1 MATTEFDIDSYI
13 GEWGYSNRYIKS
25 YLNAAGKNPVI
36 CHVCS
41 GGGDFLMAIN
51 IKDQF
56 AAHGS
61 VTVDIS
67 GYAASAATLIGLGAK
82 IPVSAIHL
90 SILYIKSCPGWM
102 PGEA

>member
-41 GGGDFLMAIN
+41 GGGAFLWQSTS
-51 IKDQF
+51 K
-56 AAHGS
+56 
-61 VTVDIS
+61 IS
-67 GYAASAATLIGLGAK
+67 LQLTE
-82 IPVSAIHL
+82 V
-90 SILYIKSCPGWM
+90 
-102 PGEA
+102 

>member
-51 IKDQF
+51 IKE
-56 AAHGS
+56 
-61 VTVDIS
+61 V
-67 GYAASAATLIGLGAK
+67 
-82 IPVSAIHL
+82 
-90 SILYIKSCPGWM
+90 
-102 PGEA
+102 

>member
-67 GYAASAATLIGLGAK
+67 GCCYFNRPGCKTYPYQQFIF
-82 IPVSAIHL
+82 L
-90 SILYIKSCPGWM
+90 SYT
-102 PGEA
+102 

>member
-67 GYAASAATLIGLGAK
+67 GYAASAATLI
-82 IPVSAIHL
+82 IHL

>member
-13 GEWGYSNRYIKS
+13 GEWGYSNRYVKS
-25 YLNAAGKNPVI
+25 YLNAAGKNPVV

-56 AAHGS
+56 ARKCNCRYFRVRSQCCYFNRPGCK
-61 VTVDIS
+61 TYPYQQFIF
-67 GYAASAATLIGLGAK
+67 
-82 IPVSAIHL
+82 L
-90 SILYIKSCPGWM
+90 SYT
-102 PGEA
+102 